1 MTFVAVPPLVRAC
14 GRALLVL
21 CALVLSI
28 APSSASA
35 SLLADRLELVMYG
48 RVGAAWTPS
57 GRYIQGRTF
66 NLTGSSIGGRLEEG
80 DYLEPTIKLHLLE
93 KKDDPDAA
101 YVDVVLTP
109 SMYASN
115 GLFVGIFSNRFSQT
129 LQIELFQAY
138 VEAGN
143 VLLPRL
149 RVWAGAR
156 FYRGGDVHIAD
167 YFYFNNLSSQGAGI
181 AYGPLDVAVLLQ
193 TSATGSQYNFDVD
206 GDGRLDLRRE
216 RTVFVGQYVH
226 KLEAGH
232 SFHFLGELHLLP
244 ALKARVA
251 DGTEVGLASDFGWV
265 LGAKAHLDLGN
276 GSFNDLS
283 LRYGSRIANGGRA
296 GGQTWDT
303 FGLPDLNGQFSNAAG
318 VEVVEHFLYN
328 FSKLFSLN
336 AYGILHWNQGSSG
349 LRTDKSLNFA
359 AGARSTLYLHDNFHL
374 INEATFQGLR
384 PGGGPLATATKLS
397 IVPTF
402 VPTGERSVWARP
414 HFRLIYTAA
423 FYDQNAREALTAP
436 YLQTVATAG
445 TAVPK
450 VGHYLGTRVEWWF

>member
-1 MTFVAVPPLVRAC
+1 MTLRVVSPLVRAC
-14 GRALLVL
+14 SRALLL
-21 CALVLSI
+21 LPALVLSV

-66 NLTGSSIGGRLEEG
+66 NLTGSPIGGRFEEG
-80 DYLEPTIKLHLLE
+80 DYFEPTVKLHLLE
-93 KKDDPDAA
+93 KKEDPEAA
-101 YVDVVLTP
+101 YVDVVMTP
-109 SMYASN
+109 SMFAAN
-115 GLFVGIFSNRFSQT
+115 GLFAGVFSNRFSQT

-156 FYRGGDVHIAD
+156 FYRGADVHIAD
-167 YFYFNNLSSQGAGI
+167 YYYFNNLTSQGAGI
-181 AYGPLDVAVLLQ
+181 AYGPLDVAMLLQ

-206 GDGRLDLRRE
+206 GDGRLDLRRQ

-226 KLEAGH
+226 KVDAGH

-244 ALKARVA
+244 GLRARVA
-251 DGTEVGLASDFGWV
+251 DGTERELPSDFGWV

-276 GSFNDLS
+276 GSFNDLA

-303 FGLPDLNGQFSNAAG
+303 FGLPSLNGQFTNAAG
-318 VEVVEHFLYN
+318 VEVVDHFLYN
-328 FSKLFSLN
+328 VSSLLSLN
-336 AYGILHWNQGSSG
+336 AYGILQWNQGSSG

-359 AGARSTLYLHDNFHL
+359 VGARSTLYLHDNFHL
-374 INEATFQGLR
+374 INEATYQGLR

-414 HFRLIYTAA
+414 HFRLIYTIA

-436 YLQTVATAG
+436 YLQTVAAG
-445 TAVPK
+445 VASVPS
-450 VGHYLGTRVEWWF
+450 VGHFIGTRAEWWF